1 MIPKNPEKRKKW
13 ILTVLLVTAILF
25 PVLGITLKNY
35 TTNLLD
41 EIKNKRSR
49 EITLIN
55 RNKVLLNKV
64 KRLRSSDRLKSY
76 AARELNMYNPEPES
90 LSIIIKK
97 QYLSDEE

>member
-13 ILTVLLVTAILF
+13 ILTVLLVAAILF

-35 TTNLLD
+35 TTSLLD

-76 AARELNMYNPEPES
+76 AAQELDMYNPEPET

-97 QYLSDEE
+97 QYLNDEE